1 MVWVS
6 PAAYRSQG
14 NTLDDAPRHQVTKPG
29 GVMFR
34 RLFRWI
40 FRTVMVVVVLLMIAG
55 ISAYISHRVQPDSGV
70 DVELKGPTVERGG
83 GGVLGLLNAHQTP
96 LNLLRYAIERGA
108 KDSHIVGME
117 IKVIDPQMELA
128 QAQEIAALIK
138 SFKSHGKWTSAYIE
152 TAGES
157 DPGNGAYM
165 VASAADEVSLM
176 PQGELNLVGVGMRE
190 LFARGTLDWLGINPN
205 FAAMGQYKSAANM
218 FTNKD
223 FTPAQK
229 KEDEELVGNM
239 YDKIVA
245 TSATERKLS
254 PDAVKAMIDQAPLNA
269 TAGLEAH
276 LVDRLEYEDQFT
288 DRVKGHGGTQHKIV
302 DYSNYARASLFGGLG
317 SAGNEIAVIY
327 GDGAIERGSE
337 GFNPFSTPGSPAMT
351 SDDIAEAFKSARED
365 NDVRGVVFR
374 VNSPGGS
381 VIASELI
388 RRQVELTARKK
399 PVVVSMSGYAASGGY
414 WVSTPAAKII
424 AEPGTSTGAIGVRG
438 GKFNISPPAPRLYA
452 NSGAVTRGAN
462 VEMFD
467 MWTDFTPQ
475 QAKMFHDQILGET
488 YSYFLKLVAASRHI
502 SVQEADAVA
511 QGRVWTGEQALKI
524 KLIDSLRGF
533 DDAMAATKALAR
545 LAPDQP
551 VGIRELPG
559 QPGLL
564 RSLMRGQLATSIT
577 QTPSTRIV
585 EPVIQLIPAALTGHA
600 MFSVAYCPVVPL
612 L

>member
-1 MVWVS
+1 M
-6 PAAYRSQG
+6 
-14 NTLDDAPRHQVTKPG
+14 L
-29 GVMFR
+29 R

-40 FRTVMVVVVLLMIAG
+40 FRAVIMAVVLFLIIA
-55 ISAYISHRVQPDSGV
+55 ISDYLSHRVLPNSV
-70 DVELKGPTVERGG
+70 LNVELKGPTVERGG

-96 LNLLRYAIERGA
+96 LNLLRYAINRGA
-108 KDSHIVGME
+108 KDSHIVGMQ
-117 IKVIDPQMELA
+117 IKVIDPEMELA
-128 QAQEIAALIK
+128 QAQEIAGLIK

-157 DPGNGAYM
+157 DPGNLSYI

-176 PQGELNLVGVGMRE
+176 PQGELNLVGVGVRE
-190 LFARGTLDWLGINPN
+190 LFARGTLDWLGIVPN
-205 FAAMGQYKSAANM
+205 FASMGQYKSAANM

-229 KEDEELVGNM
+229 QEDEELVGNM
-239 YDKIVA
+239 YDQIVA
-245 TSATERKLS
+245 TMAAERKLS
-254 PDAVKAMIDQAPLNA
+254 PDAVRALIDQAPLNA
-269 TAGLEAH
+269 ATGLKSH

-288 DRVKGHGGTQHKIV
+288 DRMKNHGGTDHKVV
-302 DYSNYARASLFGGLG
+302 DYTNYGRASLFGGIG
-317 SAGNEIAVIY
+317 AAGNQIAVIY
-327 GDGAIERGSE
+327 GDGAIQRGSE

-414 WVSTPAAKII
+414 WVSTPAARII
-424 AEPGTSTGAIGVRG
+424 AEPGTITGSIGVLG
-438 GKFNISPPAPRLYA
+438 GKFNISPAVQKIYT
-452 NSGAVTRGAN
+452 NTGAVTRGAN

-467 MWTDFTPQ
+467 MWTDFTPP
-475 QAKMFHDQILGET
+475 QAKKFHDELLGDT
-488 YSYFLKLVAASRHI
+488 YTYFLKLVAESRHMN
-502 SVQEADAVA
+502 VEQAEAVA
-511 QGRVWTGEQALKI
+511 QGRVWTGEQALKA
-524 KLIDSLRGF
+524 KLVDSLGGF

-545 LAPDQP
+545 LSPDQP
-551 VGIRELPG
+551 VGIVELPE
-559 QPGLL
+559 QPGMLKTLL
-564 RSLMRGQLATSIT
+564 SGQLAASLT

-585 EPVIQLIPAALTGHA
+585 EPVIQLIRAALTGHT
-600 MFSVAYCPVVPL
+600 MFSAAYCPVVPL